1 MAQQILK
8 KKQFKDDGTGR
19 LVVKAHIEPKTADS
33 VITKLEDGIDEL
45 SSSDENVA
53 TVEQDSNDADQ
64 NKLLIVWVGP
74 GITTI
79 RAGGD
84 ADLDN
89 DETRSL
95 FGETELK
102 LEDDEAEVV
111 DIVLDL
117 EA

>member
-1 MAQQILK
+1 MKLFK
-8 KKQFKDDGTGR
+8 RQFKDDGTGR
-19 LVVKAHIEPKTADS
+19 LVVKAHIEPKTANS
-33 VITKLEDGIDEL
+33 VLTKLEDGIDEL

-53 TVEQDSNDADQ
+53 TVEQDTTDETQ

-74 GITTI
+74 GVTTI

-84 ADLDN
+84 ADLDAG
-89 DETRSL
+89 ETRFL
-95 FGETELK
+95 FGELELE
-102 LEDDEAEVV
+102 LEDDEAEIV